1 MNRFLL
7 MTAAGVAVLAAGGCA
22 VDRNAQAQAKRTAQ
36 IVTDP
41 VPVVSVQPAR
51 IESVTE
57 ELEITGEIV
66 AGEDTTIGAKQPGRI
81 VAVYVREGDTVQ
93 AGQLIATLDTSQLM
107 SQLRQAQAQVG
118 SARAAL
124 NQSTSTLA
132 QARRNAAVGP
142 TRTTSAVRSAEAQL
156 RSAKSQL
163 QKALNGARPEERRQ
177 AESNVASAKSNLE
190 TAEKELERIRV
201 LVNEGAMAG
210 NRLDQQQNAVAS
222 ARTQYQNALEALNLV
237 KAGAR
242 SEDIESARETVRQA
256 EEALRTAQAQ
266 KQLDPLLQDQIQS
279 AQAAIEASRSQLES
293 AQAAVS
299 LVQQNISDMQIRA
312 PFSGKI
318 LGKPAQAGTVVGA
331 GTSVA
336 RLIGGSGIYFN
347 GQVPATMVDQVRQGM
362 PVQVTIDGLPNK
374 TFMGNVATI
383 SPLGQSVGR
392 LFAVRVQIAGESFGV
407 RAGMFAHGNVQMRT
421 IQNAT
426 IVPVDAVVGKGQD
439 KFVYYIDGDTAKEA
453 KVTTGVQK
461 GIWVQ
466 VTGLPAGSQ
475 VVVDGQQSL
484 RDGAKVKVEA
494 QKSVSA
500 AGKELG
506 S

>member
-1 MNRFLL
+1 MNRWIL
-7 MTAAGVAVLAAGGCA
+7 MTAAGVVVLAAGGCA
-22 VDRNAQAQAKRTAQ
+22 VDRKAQEQAKRTSE
-36 IVTDP
+36 IVTNP

-66 AGEDTTIGAKQPGRI
+66 AGEDTTIGAKQPGRL
-81 VAVYVREGDTVQ
+81 VAIYVQEGDTVQ
-93 AGQLIATLDTSQLM
+93 AGQLIATLDTSQM
-107 SQLRQAQAQVG
+107 MAQLRQAQAQVG
-118 SARAAL
+118 SARASL
-124 NQSTSTLA
+124 NQTTSALA

-142 TRTTSAVRSAEAQL
+142 SRTSSAVRSAEAQL
-156 RSAKSQL
+156 RSAKAQL

-190 TAEKELERIRV
+190 TQEKELERIRV
-201 LVNEGAMAG
+201 LVTEGALAG
-210 NRLDQQQNAVAS
+210 NRLDQQQNLVAT
-222 ARTQYQNALEALNLV
+222 ARTQYQNALESLNLV

-242 SEDIESARETVRQA
+242 EEDISTARESVQQA
-256 EEALRTAQAQ
+256 EETLKTAQAQ
-266 KQLDPLLQDQIQS
+266 KQLDPLLQDQIQG
-279 AQAAIEASRSQLES
+279 AQASVEASRSQLEA

-299 LVQQNISDMQIRA
+299 LVQQNIADMQIRA

-318 LGKPAQAGTVVGA
+318 LGKPAQPGTIVGA

-336 RLIGGSGIYFN
+336 RLIGGSGIYLN
-347 GQVPATMVDQVRQGM
+347 GQVPATVVDQVRQGM
-362 PVQVTIDGLPNK
+362 TVQVTIDGLPNK
-374 TFMGNVATI
+374 TFLGKIATI
-383 SPLGQSVGR
+383 SPLGASVGR
-392 LFAVRVQIAGESFGV
+392 LFGVRVQIGGESFGL
-407 RAGMFAHGNVQMRT
+407 RAGMFAHGSVQLRT

-426 IVPVDAVVGKGQD
+426 VVPVDAVVGKGQD

-475 VVVDGQQSL
+475 VVVDGQQNL
-484 RDGAKVKVEA
+484 RDGVKVKVEA
-494 QKSVSA
+494 LKTAIA